1 MTSASILKP
10 DGTLVKG
17 AKPKVGDQLLLEMLR
32 WMLMSRTYD
41 ERATA
46 LQRQGKYGV
55 FSPALGQEASVV
67 GSAMALD
74 PARDWIV
81 PQYRELMAV
90 VHHGY
95 PLERLAAN
103 GMGRISDASR
113 IPDGVNVLPSQVA
126 LAAQLQHATG
136 LAWGLKLQKKDS
148 VVMTYVGDGGS
159 SEGDFH
165 EALNL
170 AGVMR
175 APVVFFLQ
183 NNQWAISTP
192 RRRQTAT
199 PSFALRA
206 AGYGFPGIEVD
217 GNDVLAVYE
226 VATEAVKRARAGDG
240 PTLIESHTYRMSF
253 HNTTDN
259 PSLYEDPKERD
270 DASRRDPIAR
280 VIKHLTLRGLWSEE
294 RDRETRASVRVEI
307 DGALERAATYPPAEP
322 SQLFEHVYAE
332 LPERVRQQ
340 RAELLGEG
348 TES

>member
-1 MTSASILKP
+1 MTAVITKHSVLSA

-17 AKPKVGDQLLLEMLR
+17 AKPKVGDELLLEMLR

-41 ERATA
+41 ERAPA

-81 PQYRELMAV
+81 PQYRELMAIV
-90 VHHGY
+90 RHGY
-95 PLERLAAN
+95 PLERIAAN

-113 IPDGVNVLPSQVA
+113 IPDDVNVLPNQVA
-126 LAAQLQHATG
+126 LAAQLQHATR

-159 SEGDFH
+159 SEAPFH
-165 EALNL
+165 DALNL

-192 RRRQTAT
+192 SRRQTAT
-199 PSFALRA
+199 PSFSLRA
-206 AGYGFPGIEVD
+206 AAYGFPGVTVD
-217 GNDVLAVYE
+217 ANHVLAVYE
-226 VATEAVKRARAGDG
+226 LAT
-240 PTLIESHTYRMSF
+240 
-253 HNTTDN
+253 
-259 PSLYEDPKERD
+259 
-270 DASRRDPIAR
+270 
-280 VIKHLTLRGLWSEE
+280 
-294 RDRETRASVRVEI
+294 
-307 DGALERAATYPPAEP
+307 
-322 SQLFEHVYAE
+322 
-332 LPERVRQQ
+332 
-340 RAELLGEG
+340 
-348 TES
+348 